1 MNKPLSRKS
10 IFLSPG
16 NPPSLLF
23 YPRARGADGPIQCR
37 ETLVMPL
44 PPRTRGR
51 LHNDDPSSQRHA
63 STPAHAGPTPR
74 GSRRSTASTLYPRAR
89 GADPEHRIDVH
100 CPLPLPPRTR
110 GRPTRS
116 PSAGRSP
123 SLYPRARGAD
133 LLSTVEILRHPSS
146 RAPLLIHSQP
156 IGPLRH
162 EPHAVQDDRAGN
174 RPIEDDGEMSSTAR
188 LAGIG
193 AD

>member
-1 MNKPLSRKS
+1 
-10 IFLSPG
+10 
-16 NPPSLLF
+16 
-23 YPRARGADGPIQCR
+23 
-37 ETLVMPL
+37 MPL

-63 STPAHAGPTPR
+63 STPAHAGPTTMVGER
-74 GSRRSTASTLYPRAR
+74 GGVP
-89 GADPEHRIDVH
+89 
-100 CPLPLPPRTR
+100 C
-110 GRPTRS
+110 
-116 PSAGRSP
+116 
-123 SLYPRARGAD
+123 LYPRARGAD

>member
-1 MNKPLSRKS
+1 
-10 IFLSPG
+10 
-16 NPPSLLF
+16 
-23 YPRARGADGPIQCR
+23 
-37 ETLVMPL
+37 MPL

-63 STPAHAGPTPR
+63 STPAHAGPTTVQVTR
-74 GSRRSTASTLYPRAR
+74 VTFTK
-89 GADPEHRIDVH
+89 
-100 CPLPLPPRTR
+100 PLPPRTR
-110 GRPTRS
+110 GRHRIAQRRGPAAPSTPAHAGPT
-116 PSAGRSP
+116 SACGRSP
-123 SLYPRARGAD
+123 TRASLYPRARGAD